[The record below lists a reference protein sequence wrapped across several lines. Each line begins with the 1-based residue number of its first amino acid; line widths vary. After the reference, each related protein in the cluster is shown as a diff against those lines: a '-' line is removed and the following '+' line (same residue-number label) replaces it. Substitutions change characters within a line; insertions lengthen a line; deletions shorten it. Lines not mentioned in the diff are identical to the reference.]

1 MNEQIQHMI
10 DWIEATLKSDFSLEG
25 LSSCLGYS
33 PYYCSFKFHQATGI
47 TIRRYVHLRKL
58 YLSTDDLKSN
68 RRIIDVAVDYG
79 YSSQEAYS
87 RAFKS
92 VFGLNPRE
100 FQLNEMPVQSFIKLT
115 LEKEGEWN
123 GMIISAK
130 EVEELKRQSSKI
142 FDKDVLNVLNG
153 QFMYEQFKEKRLMGD
168 SDYVPFNE
176 AMCVNATTNQVFD
189 EEFVKTRAQ
198 GHNDS
203 VENYFKKVMEP
214 LDNLFTKQYKCIVL
228 WFGEDMFCQMNL
240 LTMLAYLEQSNYKGE
255 IFLYSFREDEFKVNV
270 TELKL
275 GAGTY
280 SAIYKEVLVKHQR
293 PTNDVFPVMYQA
305 IEIYLDMLKEDN
317 AVVKYIAKNKD
328 VPTMEL
334 VNRLFTRFP
343 TIGYGDTQYL
353 ELIHKNR

>member
-1 MNEQIQHMI
+1 MNKQIQHMI
-10 DWIEATLKSDFSLEG
+10 DWIEAALKNDFSLDE
-25 LSSCLGYS
+25 LSNYMGYS
-33 PYYCSFKFHQATGI
+33 PYYCSFKFHRATGI
-47 TIRRYVHLRKL
+47 TIRRYVLLRKL
-58 YLSTDDLKSN
+58 YLSTDDLKNN

-115 LEKEGEWN
+115 LEKEGEWD
-123 GMIISAK
+123 GMIISTK
-130 EVEELKRQSSKI
+130 EVEKLKRQSSKL
-142 FDKDVLNVLNG
+142 FDRDVLNVLNG
-153 QFMYEQFKEKRLMGD
+153 QFMYEQFKENKLMGD

-176 AMCVNATTNQVFD
+176 AMCVNAATSQVFD

-203 VENYFKKVMEP
+203 VENYFKKVIEP

-275 GAGTY
+275 GTY

-343 TIGYGDTQYL
+343 TIGYGDTQYI